1 MIVSY
6 IEERDEN
13 EKNFINTLE
22 KTAIFE
28 REYSYIAS
36 TGKFLNNFLFNNKL
50 EYKNGKLNIINKADN
65 FSLSLNPSTKK
76 IKLIT
81 SFSNAAA
88 SEEIFKD
95 LDAIINDINKM

>member
-1 MIVSY
+1 EKTDCLISNLYKKDALVLFLMIVSY
-6 IEERDEN
+6 VDERDEN

-65 FSLSLNPSTKK
+65 LSLSLNPSTKK
-76 IKLIT
+76 IKFQLRVI
-81 SFSNAAA
+81 
-88 SEEIFKD
+88 
-95 LDAIINDINKM
+95 